1 MIVSI
6 SLSRDVT
13 PQINQWV
20 SFLQSLPPTYQKS
33 NVVVFVG
40 TKSDNSTPQSR
51 KEFQNKLEELKLQG
65 FVTSSSSMSDSV
77 WELKNFIVN
86 KAKQMSTELKVPMFF
101 RNQQKLSNFF
111 MTSSDSWEA
120 LEYFPSSKITASTIF
135 HFLHSIGD
143 VILDSKSGLNLL
155 LFNDY

>member
-1 MIVSI
+1 MVVSI

-33 NVVVFVG
+33 NVVLFVG
-40 TKSDNSTPQSR
+40 TKSDNSTPQTR
-51 KEFQNKLEELKLQG
+51 NEFQNKLEELKLQG

-77 WELKNFIVN
+77 WELKDFIVN
-86 KAKQMSTELKVPMFF
+86 KAKQMSTELKVPIFF

-120 LEYFPSSKITASTIF
+120 LECYSSKITASTIF
-135 HFLHSIGD
+135 HFLHSIGE
-143 VILDSKSGLNLL
+143 VILDSKSGLNL
-155 LFNDY
+155 